1 MSIRTSTL
9 RLVMIPIVGV
19 AVVAHHSFSEDSV
32 RDAVYEASGYFL
44 LAAGAIG
51 RIWCAA
57 FIAGRKNAVLVTE
70 GPYSV
75 VRNPLYFFSFL
86 GFVGVGLAFEMLSLA
101 IVLGTLFFLTHWPTI
116 LSEERR
122 LAGLFGAA
130 FQSYKNAVPRFI
142 PDFRKLQQPASVSIS
157 PRVFSRVVMESFL
170 VLCVFMAAE
179 LIERI
184 HLVHPSLVLMHLP

>member
-1 MSIRTSTL
+1 
-9 RLVMIPIVGV
+9 MIPIAGV

-32 RDAVYEASGYFL
+32 RDAVYEASGYLL
-44 LAAGAIG
+44 LAAGAVG

-57 FIAGRKNAVLVTE
+57 FIAGRKNSVLVTE

-101 IVLGTLFFLTHWPTI
+101 ILLGAIFFLTHWPTI

-122 LAGLFGAA
+122 LSGLFGPA
-130 FQSYKNAVPRFI
+130 FQAYKNAVPRFI
-142 PDFRKLQQPASVSIS
+142 PNFKGLRQPASVIIS
-157 PRVFSRVVMESFL
+157 PRVFSRVVLESSL
-170 VLCVFMAAE
+170 VLCIFVAAE
-179 LIERI
+179 LIER
-184 HLVHPSLVLMHLP
+184 VHVVYPSLVLLHLP